1 MSKIVAHILRKDMA
15 EIEHDSNLVKHGLLS
30 EEDSDPEADESSD
43 DVVLASLIDYA
54 AEDNSDEERF

>member
-1 MSKIVAHILRKDMA
+1 MA
-15 EIEHDSNLVKHGLLS
+15 EIEHDSKLVKHGLLS